1 MSPVKVVLLHK
12 INYRVKMYKSALL
25 FSFLLFCQNT
35 QSKPIES
42 DTLSKPHVILD
53 EVVITSYKEKKN
65 IREIPASVSYVPLS
79 EIQNKNIVSMKDISS
94 YIPNLFIPDY
104 GSKLTSPVYIRGIGS
119 KINAPSVGLYVDGVP
134 FFEKSVFD
142 LDINE
147 VDRIEVLRGPQ
158 GTLYGRNTMGGM
170 INIYTKNPLVYEG
183 GTLSAT
189 MANYG
194 QAQLSG
200 AYYGKVNDS
209 FGYSLSGNYKH
220 SDGFFKND
228 YTGNEA
234 DNLDAASGKL
244 KLYWKMNSRFNAN
257 LLVNYEYSDQGGYP
271 YGLMDMTTGKI
282 GNVNYNEYS
291 SYRRGVLTS
300 GLTLNYSFDNFLLKS
315 VTGYQYSDDRQAID
329 QDFTP
334 KPLYFVTQTQRQH
347 MISQELEM
355 RSAGDH
361 RYTWLNGFFAF
372 HQSSVSSVNVSPTLK
387 DYDSPTDGFAFY
399 HQSTLKDLIFEKLS
413 ATVGL
418 RFDYEKA
425 RQDYNYVKVVSG
437 VTQPVLALNTK
448 LDFTQLTPKFS
459 LQYQFTPFNM
469 TYATVTRGYKTGGF
483 NTSFDTEIN
492 QTFKPEYS
500 WNYEVGTKFFC
511 FGDRLKGDFSLFYID
526 WRNQQI
532 SQPLLSGKG
541 SLLKNAGKSYSKGVE
556 LSMQGEVTKA
566 LNLQMSYGFT
576 EAKFREY
583 AGEANSY
590 NAGFNYSGNYIPYVP
605 RQTVMLGGDYT
616 LNLCSN
622 FIDRLVFSAQY
633 VGTGKLY
640 WNDKNMV
647 NQSYYGL
654 LNGKV
659 SARKGNLM
667 VDLWIKN
674 ATSQDYTAFY
684 LESLGNS
691 FGQKGKPMTFGAT
704 ISFTL

>member
-1 MSPVKVVLLHK
+1 
-12 INYRVKMYKSALL
+12 MYKSALL
-25 FSFLLFCQNT
+25 FSLLFLCQNAK
-35 QSKPIES
+35 SNPIEN
-42 DTLSKPHVILD
+42 DTLTKPHVVLN
-53 EVVITSYKEKKN
+53 EVVVTSYKEKKN
-65 IREIPASVSYVPLS
+65 IHEVPASVSFVPLT
-79 EIQNKNIVSMKDISS
+79 EIKNKNIVSIKDISS

-147 VDRIEVLRGPQ
+147 VERIEVLRGPQ
-158 GTLYGRNTMGGM
+158 GTLYGRNTMGGI
-170 INIYTKNPLVYEG
+170 INVYTKNPLSYEG
-183 GTLSAT
+183 GTVSAT
-189 MANYG
+189 AANYG
-194 QAQLSG
+194 QEQVSG
-200 AYYGKVNDS
+200 SYYGKLNDD
-209 FGYSLSGNYKH
+209 FGYSFSGNYKH
-220 SDGFFKND
+220 ADGFFTNQ
-228 YTGNEA
+228 YTGKRA
-234 DNLDAASGKL
+234 DNLNAASGKM
-244 KLYWKMNSRFNAN
+244 KLYWEKSNRFNAG

-271 YGLMDMTTGKI
+271 YAPMDVTTGKI

-300 GLTLNYSFDNFLLKS
+300 GLTLNYSFDKFLLKS

-334 KPLYFVTQTQRQH
+334 ASKYFVTQLMRQH
-347 MISQELEM
+347 MLSEELEM
-355 RSAGDH
+355 RSSKDQ

-372 HQSSVSSVNVSPTLK
+372 YQASKSTVKNLPVVK
-387 DYDSPTDGFAFY
+387 DYDAPTNGFAFY
-399 HQSTLKDLIFEKLS
+399 HQSTLKDLFFEKLS

-418 RFDYEKA
+418 RFDYENA
-425 RQDYNYVKVVSG
+425 SQDYDYGKIVSG
-437 VTQPVLALNTK
+437 VRQQVQLLNTD
-448 LDFTQLTPKFS
+448 LSFTQLTPKFS
-459 LQYQFTPFNM
+459 LQYQFTPLNM

-483 NTSFDTEIN
+483 NTSFDTDVD

-500 WNYEVGTKFFC
+500 WNYEVGNKFSF
-511 FGDRLKGDFSLFYID
+511 FGNKLKGDFSLFYID

-583 AGEANSY
+583 VGEANSY
-590 NAGFNYSGNYIPYVP
+590 NAGFDYSGNYIPYIP
-605 RQTVMLGGDYT
+605 RQTVMFGGDYT
-616 LNLCSN
+616 WNLRSG
-622 FIDRLVFSAQY
+622 FINRLIFSAQY

-640 WNDKNMV
+640 WNDKNSV
-647 NQSYYGL
+647 NQHYYGL
-654 LNGKV
+654 VNGKV
-659 SARKGNLM
+659 SARMKSLT

-674 ATSQDYTAFY
+674 ATSKEYTAFY
-684 LESLGNS
+684 LESLGSS

-704 ISFTL
+704 VSYSFN